1 MATTRAIR
9 ISQTVATGLNISS
22 SSFSQTSGEGVDFDS
37 NRALTLSNTAP
48 KSEILSS
55 TFADQTGLAANG
67 IYPATRNS
75 LRFKFFRLTQNA
87 QTISG
92 GVGMSV
98 TMPVFS
104 FTSAIGGGTTQTQNN
119 QAGTAQTQGLND
131 HFITGSDASVLG
143 VGTGRNDLQD
153 MVAKF
158 QLNTSN
164 NNSNGLHQA
173 TFSMQNHLPTL
184 TATIEKTWEGD
195 DIVIN
200 ASDSSHTLP
209 PFASAFTFAGAGTKI
224 IGIEALTLS
233 SAFTVSEASECFAFA
248 TASVTTASTLAVT
261 PKVIYKPVVALSS
274 AFTLQATTF
283 NFVPMDALTMASA
296 FTVATTPTLKV
307 GVLGTNTITQAS
319 ASTVSATAK
328 AIFDISGDY
337 RWSDL
342 LRDTALDRYVLSDY
356 AVAGYTLED
365 EYEWDDATLGDWDTW
380 TFGTWA
386 GDEGSW
392 DTWKFSTWAIGL
404 NFASEFT
411 HSVVPLKKLFG
422 AAALSSAFTID
433 DGAAFQLLGA
443 SAMSSAFTVSATATG
458 TIDITQAMSSAF
470 TLAVSDVDFLDNI
483 LPLTLSSAFTLAVTD
498 TLLFN
503 QPVAISSAF
512 TFGLSTVFV
521 KYDIEDTAPSAFTT
535 NFVGQVKY
543 GPEVG
548 FTLNA
553 LATTLFVGAL
563 RTQADPYNIITV
575 DSETRTIVIPSENR
589 ITAIMAENRLNT
601 ISNENRLVGIMQ
613 ETRTHKLKIPS
624 ITNRFSTP
632 RVRSET

>member
-9 ISQTVATGLNISS
+9 ISQTVNTGLNISS
-22 SSFSQTSGEGVDFDS
+22 SSFSQTSGEGVDFAS

-48 KSEILSS
+48 KSEIISH
-55 TFADQTGLAANG
+55 TFADQSGLAANG

-75 LRFKFFRLTQNA
+75 LRFKFFKLTQNA
-87 QTISG
+87 PVITG

-119 QAGTAQTQGLND
+119 QSGSGQTQSLND

-143 VGTGRNDLQD
+143 VGSGRNDLED
-153 MVAKF
+153 MISKF

-164 NNSNGLHQA
+164 NNSNGLHSA
-173 TFSMQNHLPTL
+173 VFSMQNNNPTL
-184 TATIEKTWEGD
+184 TATIEKTWEAD

-233 SAFTVSEASECFAFA
+233 SAFTVSESSECFAFA

-261 PKVIYKPVVALSS
+261 PKVNFKPTVALSS

-283 NFVPMDALTMASA
+283 NFVPMDALTVASA
-296 FTVATTPTLKV
+296 FTVAIAPTLKV

-365 EYEWDDATLGDWDTW
+365 EYEWDDGTLGDWDAW

-386 GDEGSW
+386 GDESSW

-404 NFASEFT
+404 NLASEFT

-422 AAALSSAFTID
+422 AAALSSAFTLD
-433 DGAAFQLLGA
+433 DGAAFQILGA
-443 SAMSSAFTVSATATG
+443 SAMSSAFTVSATASG
-458 TIDITQAMSSAF
+458 TIDVTQAM
-470 TLAVSDVDFLDNI
+470 
-483 LPLTLSSAFTLAVTD
+483 SSAFTLAVTD

-535 NFVGQVKY
+535 NFVGQAKY

-553 LATTLFVGAL
+553 LATTLSVGSL
-563 RTQADPYNIITV
+563 LTQADPYNIITV

-589 ITAIMAENRLNT
+589 ITGIMAENRLNT
-601 ISNENRLVGIMQ
+601 ISNENRQVGIMQ

>member
-1 MATTRAIR
+1 VATTRAIR
-9 ISQTVATGLNISS
+9 ISQTVNTGLNISS
-22 SSFSQTSGEGVDFDS
+22 SSFSQTSGEGVDFAS

-48 KSEILSS
+48 KSEIISH
-55 TFADQTGLAANG
+55 TFADQSGLAANG

-75 LRFKFFRLTQNA
+75 LRFKFFKLTQNA
-87 QTISG
+87 PVITG

-119 QAGTAQTQGLND
+119 QSGSGQTQSLND

-143 VGTGRNDLQD
+143 VGSGRNDLED
-153 MVAKF
+153 MISKF

-164 NNSNGLHQA
+164 NNSNGLHSA
-173 TFSMQNHLPTL
+173 VFSMQNNNPTL
-184 TATIEKTWEGD
+184 TATIEKTWEAD

-233 SAFTVSEASECFAFA
+233 SAFTVSESSECFAFA

-261 PKVIYKPVVALSS
+261 PKVNFKPTVALSS

-283 NFVPMDALTMASA
+283 NFVPMDALTVASA
-296 FTVATTPTLKV
+296 FTVAIAPTLKV

-365 EYEWDDATLGDWDTW
+365 EYEWDDGTLGDWDAW

-386 GDEGSW
+386 GDESSW

-404 NFASEFT
+404 NLASEFT

-422 AAALSSAFTID
+422 AAALSSAFTLD
-433 DGAAFQLLGA
+433 DGAAFQILGA
-443 SAMSSAFTVSATATG
+443 SAMSSAFTVSATASG
-458 TIDITQAMSSAF
+458 TIDVTQAM
-470 TLAVSDVDFLDNI
+470 
-483 LPLTLSSAFTLAVTD
+483 SSAFTLAVTD

-535 NFVGQVKY
+535 NFVGQAKY

-553 LATTLFVGAL
+553 LATTLSVGSL
-563 RTQADPYNIITV
+563 LTQADPYNIITV

-589 ITAIMAENRLNT
+589 ITGIMAENRLNT
-601 ISNENRLVGIMQ
+601 ISNENRQVGIMQ